1 MIRLAVERQ
10 YIIRALTVVSIL
22 LLALAVRLYQIELQ
36 VVWFDEAY
44 SVWLSRMP
52 PAQIILFTARDVH
65 PPLYYLLLHVWMY
78 CWGDSVVAV
87 RSLSAVIGVATV
99 AMGMRIAHQFGC
111 WRTSAMAGLLLA
123 VFPIGVYYSQET
135 RMYALLGLLML
146 SALYAVLLWGRQ
158 QRQRYLLAYSL
169 LMVAGLYTHYFAILC
184 ALSCWLYVLLARGQ
198 NGRLLICSGPWWIY
212 NLGIALAFLP
222 WLPTLIEQTGR
233 PNLIAWI
240 AAVTPMTVP
249 LAFLRAF
256 TLDTNMAG
264 AILLAVAFSL
274 TLLAGATRLWS
285 RDQALSRPGS
295 MLVIYC
301 FIPVLATW
309 LVSSVKPLFMERYLL
324 FALLGLPILLA
335 SALAELRQRWRVLLL
350 VLCVF
355 FEAAGMVNLYS
366 RQFNLRGG
374 SEWVDN
380 RLDYVMAQVNSR
392 WLQGDALLA
401 DDRVWSLTIDFYN
414 KTGTAPLVYK
424 PYYTDPAIALY
435 PRVAQRVVNDP
446 RTLEHRYKRVWWVTS
461 GPVTEI
467 ERTMMRNWVSLAAI
481 SKGDSRALLFAMP
494 DQAASRD

>member
-1 MIRLAVERQ
+1 
-10 YIIRALTVVSIL
+10 
-22 LLALAVRLYQIELQ
+22 
-36 VVWFDEAY
+36 
-44 SVWLSRMP
+44 
-52 PAQIILFTARDVH
+52 
-65 PPLYYLLLHVWMY
+65 
-78 CWGDSVVAV
+78 
-87 RSLSAVIGVATV
+87 
-99 AMGMRIAHQFGC
+99 
-111 WRTSAMAGLLLA
+111 
-123 VFPIGVYYSQET
+123 
-135 RMYALLGLLML
+135 
-146 SALYAVLLWGRQ
+146 
-158 QRQRYLLAYSL
+158 
-169 LMVAGLYTHYFAILC
+169 
-184 ALSCWLYVLLARGQ
+184 
-198 NGRLLICSGPWWIY
+198 
-212 NLGIALAFLP
+212 
-222 WLPTLIEQTGR
+222 
-233 PNLIAWI
+233 
-240 AAVTPMTVP
+240 
-249 LAFLRAF
+249 
-256 TLDTNMAG
+256 
-264 AILLAVAFSL
+264 
-274 TLLAGATRLWS
+274 
-285 RDQALSRPGS
+285 
-295 MLVIYC
+295 
-301 FIPVLATW
+301 
-309 LVSSVKPLFMERYLL
+309 VKPLFMERYLL